1 MTRLDKQNI
10 TGNMRNHHKA
20 AMRRIRLVRM
30 LGSIMHECE
39 PTLAAMR
46 EADMVMDTCTSSRRG
61 AMNQDCTYDLA
72 KYGARECRLVT
83 PDSDNGDIARS
94 NDAWQG
100 VRVSAMDKAQAEI
113 SPVLV

>member
-1 MTRLDKQNI
+1 MTRQDKQNI
-10 TGNMRNHHKA
+10 TGNMARHPKVA
-20 AMRRIRLVRM
+20 ARRIRLVRM
-30 LGSIMHECE
+30 LGSILHEVE

-61 AMNQDCTYDLA
+61 AINQGCTYDLA
-72 KYGARECRLVT
+72 KYGARECRLVA

-94 NDAWQG
+94 NDIWQS
-100 VRVSAMDKAQAEI
+100 VRVNAMDKAQAEI